1 MPASYT
7 GPASPSGGSSSAIL
21 PWVTATAYVIG
32 QGVTNGGR
40 TYTANDAHTSGAT
53 FAGDLASHWTLLPSG
68 ANDAAL
74 ATFEQ
79 GGTLSVSVGTGRL
92 TFPVAATILGVVA
105 AVNTAPTG
113 AAILCDVNKNGTTI
127 FTTQGNRPSIAA
139 AGFASATATPDVTAF
154 AAGDYMTVDIDQVG
168 STAPGT
174 NLTVTVRYREA

>member
-1 MPASYT
+1 MGFRFGSSTSGA
-7 GPASPSGGSSSAIL
+7 SGGAIL
-21 PWVTATAYVIG
+21 PWVTATAYVQG
-32 QGVTNGGR
+32 QAVTSGGR

-68 ANDAAL
+68 ANDAAVT
-74 ATFEQ
+74 TFDQ
-79 GGTLSVSVGTGRL
+79 SGTLSVSTGTGRL
-92 TFPVAATILGVVA
+92 TFQVATTILGVVA

-113 AAILCDVNKNGTTI
+113 AAILVDVNKNGTTI

-139 AGFASATATPDVTAF
+139 AGFASSTAVPDVTAF

-168 STAPGT
+168 STVPGT